1 MSYFTV
7 LTELPLRDGGDVLPV
22 PAASPPG
29 VCPVETFRDPW
40 VGFRPELVLPCF
52 CVLRLR
58 IKINHPDL

>member
-29 VCPVETFRDPW
+29 V
-40 VGFRPELVLPCF
+40 PCGNLQGSLGG
-52 CVLRLR
+52 V
-58 IKINHPDL
+58 